1 MDKVTVTKEYE
12 RADGEKIS
20 RNFTGINPNAT
31 PAQIKTAFNALDSL
45 SANTKLKTTRT
56 IEEEL
61 D

>member
-1 MDKVTVTKEYE
+1 MDKVTVTKEYT
-12 RADGEKIS
+12 RADGKKIT
-20 RNFTGINPNAT
+20 RDYTGVNPNAT
-31 PAQIKTAFNALDSL
+31 AEQIKTAFNALDSL